1 MISAET
7 AQAVLL
13 SGIILGSLYAIMA
26 TGLALVWS
34 TLGIFNFAHGVFMTL
49 GAYIAWQFAH
59 ESGFGFGYSAGVA
72 IGITF
77 LFGVGIVLERILIR
91 PFIGKK
97 DIVMLVVI
105 TTLAAYLILE
115 NSILLTWGARFKQL
129 PPIIE
134 GTVDLLSTSIS
145 THEFIVLILSPLILL
160 LLWCFLKF
168 TRVGTAIRAVSQ
180 NRESALLMG
189 IKVNY
194 LYSIAFGLSAA
205 LAGVAGILIGS
216 TRYITPFLGND
227 PLLKA
232 LIVAIFGGLG
242 SLSGTILAAY
252 VIGILEAISIFY
264 IGLYWTPTIL
274 FLFMIIM
281 LVIRPEG
288 LLGKGS
294 NK

>member
-105 TTLAAYLILE
+105 TTLAAYLI
-115 NSILLTWGARFKQL
+115 
-129 PPIIE
+129 
-134 GTVDLLSTSIS
+134 
-145 THEFIVLILSPLILL
+145 
-160 LLWCFLKF
+160 
-168 TRVGTAIRAVSQ
+168 
-180 NRESALLMG
+180 
-189 IKVNY
+189 
-194 LYSIAFGLSAA
+194 
-205 LAGVAGILIGS
+205 
-216 TRYITPFLGND
+216 
-227 PLLKA
+227 
-232 LIVAIFGGLG
+232 
-242 SLSGTILAAY
+242 
-252 VIGILEAISIFY
+252 
-264 IGLYWTPTIL
+264 
-274 FLFMIIM
+274 
-281 LVIRPEG
+281 
-288 LLGKGS
+288 
-294 NK
+294 